1 MVFFNIEK
9 REEARKKNKIFL
21 EKLLILGQ
29 KIKTL
34 QVIEILN

>member
-1 MVFFNIEK
+1 MVFYNINK

-34 QVIEILN
+34 KVIEILN

>member
-1 MVFFNIEK
+1 MVFYNIEK

-34 QVIEILN
+34 KVIEILN

>member
-34 QVIEILN
+34 KVIEILN